1 MLYLAALMEA
11 MDSTYSKKERLK
23 SKKLIEQMFKE
34 GRSVS
39 VYPLRLV
46 YLKTTFT
53 DNVILKAGVSVS
65 KRHFKNAV
73 DRNKIKRL
81 LREAYRLNKPLYFN
95 NFSTHCAFMILYI
108 GSEKPTFKQI
118 DIKMKLLL
126 DKFHKD
132 ISKK

>member
-1 MLYLAALMEA
+1 

-34 GRSVS
+34 GCSVS

-53 DNVILKAGVSVS
+53 DNVIIKAGVSVS

-81 LREAYRLNKPLYFN
+81 LRESYRLNKPLYFN

-108 GSEKPTFKQI
+108 GNEKPTFKQI

-132 ISKK
+132 ICKK